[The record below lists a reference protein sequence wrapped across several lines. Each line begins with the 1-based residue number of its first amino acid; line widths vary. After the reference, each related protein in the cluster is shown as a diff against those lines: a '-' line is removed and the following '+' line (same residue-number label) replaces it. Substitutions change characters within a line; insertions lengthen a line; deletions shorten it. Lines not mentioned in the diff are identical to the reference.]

1 MESGKVPISID
12 IDNNKDILSSKDLN
26 TVNLDG
32 QIENVKSV
40 ESRMNSGNLNGGAAA
55 ANNPTASFG

>member
-1 MESGKVPISID
+1 MESGKVETGNTI
-12 IDNNKDILSSKDLN
+12 IDNSNILSGDLN

-40 ESRMNSGNLNGGAAA
+40 ESKMASGSMNKINGAAA
-55 ANNPTASFG
+55 TNSTANFG